1 MQLMKRWEVETL
13 EDKLIELL
21 ASFGHKVVRQGSIGS
36 NEKYPDTFF
45 TFWNNDEVEDSA
57 YDNVTTSVEYDF
69 DVNVYSTDPEK
80 AYSLLREARVLLKQ
94 NGFIIISRGYD
105 VASDEPT
112 HTGRGMNV
120 LYIEMEV

>member
-1 MQLMKRWEVETL
+1 M

-21 ASFGHKVVRQGSIGS
+21 ESFGHRVVRQGSIGPK
-36 NEKYPDTFF
+36 EKYPDTFF
-45 TFWNNDEVEDSA
+45 TFWNNDEVESSA
-57 YDNVTTSVEYDF
+57 YDNMTTSVEYDF

-94 NGFIIISRGYD
+94 NGFTIITRGYD

-112 HTGRGMNV
+112 HVGRGTNV
-120 LYIEMEV
+120 LYIEMEG